1 MTTLLRSKMI
11 PRAALIAYTLDDEK
25 GREQYHV
32 EARPIGDDGMMGE
45 AIPVTYDF
53 LMELASNF
61 SSIHSDVARGRLPG
75 NLLYADTRQG
85 MQKYIWYDPPG
96 HRMMYFSKGLSIDD
110 AEYNIPGVIYVA
122 EGDKLSVY
130 SYKGRKPTP
139 ETELCLA
146 PFFNVTGASVCLG
159 SAKIEKPSNPTFDQ
173 TLEYWERRFWLTEFS
188 HLGGGMNPT
197 KRNLVLVTKETRD
210 KDFPLSELKK
220 TDKKLKDLLK

>member
-1 MTTLLRSKMI
+1 
-11 PRAALIAYTLDDEK
+11 
-25 GREQYHV
+25 
-32 EARPIGDDGMMGE
+32 
-45 AIPVTYDF
+45 
-53 LMELASNF
+53 
-61 SSIHSDVARGRLPG
+61 
-75 NLLYADTRQG
+75 
-85 MQKYIWYDPPG
+85 
-96 HRMMYFSKGLSIDD
+96 MYFSKVLSIDD